1 MDDDRPLTDWEAR
14 VAKAKR
20 DGTWGTDDEEPS
32 PYPPAER
39 RKRFWLAFGLTLAAV
54 LVVGSVLHVV
64 LGRPGSPLAPGHLL
78 DRLIAGFFPAF
89 FIGWGATRGPRK
101 R

>member
-1 MDDDRPLTDWEAR
+1 MDDDRPQTDWEAR

-39 RKRFWLAFGLTLAAV
+39 RKRFWLAFGSPWPPCWSSAPCCTWSWADRV
-54 LVVGSVLHVV
+54 RRS
-64 LGRPGSPLAPGHLL
+64 RP
-78 DRLIAGFFPAF
+78 
-89 FIGWGATRGPRK
+89 ATFSTG
-101 R
+101 